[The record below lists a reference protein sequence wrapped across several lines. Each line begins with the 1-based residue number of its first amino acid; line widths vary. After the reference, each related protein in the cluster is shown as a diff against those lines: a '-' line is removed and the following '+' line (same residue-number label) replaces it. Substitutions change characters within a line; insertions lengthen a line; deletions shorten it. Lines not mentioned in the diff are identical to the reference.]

1 MRIWKTT
8 VMSMSTVITAFF
20 LGATLGA
27 LVIALVVSLRNA
39 D

>member
-1 MRIWKTT
+1 MDTA
-8 VMSMSTVITAFF
+8 VMSIGTVITAFF

-27 LVIALVVSLRNA
+27 LAIALVVSLRKA